1 MVQKANPALTPG
13 TLAPGITVEILR
25 EPGYSK
31 RVRPG
36 RLASAAMKVKA
47 FRRYGIHLTEFRHY
61 TGDHL
66 IPIECGGAPAD
77 PLNYWPQPKAEALL
91 KDRLENALRRQVI
104 SGTVTIER
112 AAEMMRDAWVA
123 A

>member
-47 FRRYGIHLTEFRHY
+47 FRRY

-112 AAEMMRDAWVA
+112 AAEMMRDAWVEA
-123 A
+123 